1 MVCPA
6 RRLEPGTTRGRRVRR
21 AVLRLARP
29 PRRLATEPSSQVA
42 EADGNRT
49 RQAGD
54 ARLNGFEDRGAHQ
67 DPDASVGIIPVGH
80 GRPAAPALAQ
90 FLIDLSSANFH

>member
-1 MVCPA
+1 
-6 RRLEPGTTRGRRVRR
+6 
-21 AVLRLARP
+21 VL
-29 PRRLATEPSSQVA
+29 VA

-67 DPDASVGIIPVGH
+67 DPDASMGMIPSSRGAGGMGGASLPIVVQVAAVVIFVGRRLAGM
-80 GRPAAPALAQ
+80 GRRP
-90 FLIDLSSANFH
+90 

>member
-1 MVCPA
+1 MVEIRA
-6 RRLEPGTTRGRRVRR
+6 LQGLAASSRR
-21 AVLRLARP
+21 AGVDPFVL
-29 PRRLATEPSSQVA
+29 VA

-67 DPDASVGIIPVGH
+67 DPDASIRHATSTNAVLPTDWRS
-80 GRPAAPALAQ
+80 RPDHNLTTSTRGSVSGASAAKPA
-90 FLIDLSSANFH
+90 